1 MINDLE
7 KLTTSL
13 PWLLIVLGIALA
25 MVMIF
30 FVSVDLGSRSGAEW
44 MGAFF
49 VGVPLSLAASVIITK
64 RDLSLGEGSVFRPD
78 IADISS
84 GNWVSRGITLV
95 CVAIAIERLV
105 RFIVRREYRDA
116 RGLGV
121 VILLLIFIGT
131 VNMLAAFFGTPGG
144 FSHHLLYAPI
154 VALAVF
160 SYAQRR
166 SSECIVIV
174 RNTLFVF
181 LLSSLLLLLARPEMV
196 AETRYRAGIF
206 PGLTVRF
213 YGFATH
219 PNTLA
224 PLCLL
229 LACSIRLQPFK
240 VSVINVVGQALVFSS
255 LVLTQSKTSIAL
267 VLLGVAWFGLRDWHM
282 AAVSKDD
289 LRQWQARAT
298 TSVFL
303 ISGLAGSIFIAIL
316 LKDSSFFDGVMRLAD
331 RIQLG
336 TLTGRTNI
344 WAETFRAA
352 SNNWIFGYG
361 PGLWDLAFRIKVGL
375 PFTHAHN
382 QFIHVFG
389 AAGVVG
395 LIALLA
401 YLVALARFSWHT
413 RTASKDVSLVLFMYL
428 LLRGFTELPMNISN
442 AMQGEFI
449 VQLFLLVVCI
459 GSVQIGVARVAAS
472 GPKIRDVERKPK
484 SGTGVLV

>member
-1 MINDLE
+1 
-7 KLTTSL
+7 
-13 PWLLIVLGIALA
+13 
-25 MVMIF
+25 
-30 FVSVDLGSRSGAEW
+30 
-44 MGAFF
+44 
-49 VGVPLSLAASVIITK
+49 
-64 RDLSLGEGSVFRPD
+64 
-78 IADISS
+78 
-84 GNWVSRGITLV
+84 
-95 CVAIAIERLV
+95 
-105 RFIVRREYRDA
+105 
-116 RGLGV
+116 
-121 VILLLIFIGT
+121 
-131 VNMLAAFFGTPGG
+131 
-144 FSHHLLYAPI
+144 
-154 VALAVF
+154 
-160 SYAQRR
+160 
-166 SSECIVIV
+166 
-174 RNTLFVF
+174 
-181 LLSSLLLLLARPEMV
+181 
-196 AETRYRAGIF
+196 
-206 PGLTVRF
+206 
-213 YGFATH
+213 
-219 PNTLA
+219 
-224 PLCLL
+224 
-229 LACSIRLQPFK
+229 
-240 VSVINVVGQALVFSS
+240 
-255 LVLTQSKTSIAL
+255 
-267 VLLGVAWFGLRDWHM
+267 M

-459 GSVQIGVARVAAS
+459 GSVQISVARVAAS